1 MSTSVPVL
9 VVGPH
14 DLVTTSVVIA
24 LQANGFAAE
33 EREINGSCAFPRVDR
48 ARGVVVVNLD
58 LPEGVGL
65 VAKAVTSGWPT
76 LVVGQQTDRERTA
89 AAVAAG
95 AAAYVPRSCPLDVL
109 VRTVLHMSAGRPVM
123 MAKERM
129 AWLELHRVARAE
141 VNTRRRRLDLLT
153 DREFEVLR
161 RLERG
166 QKAADIAV
174 DAVLA
179 MSTVRTHIRSILV
192 KLEVNSQQHAIAIY
206 RETRRQGE

>member
-1 MSTSVPVL
+1 MSPSVPVL

-65 VAKAVTSGWPT
+65 VARAVTSGWPT

-95 AAAYVPRSCPLDVL
+95 AAAYVPRSCPRDVL
-109 VRTVLHMSAGRPVM
+109 VRTVL

-174 DAVLA
+174 NAVLA

>member
-1 MSTSVPVL
+1 MAAVPVL

-14 DLVTTSVVIA
+14 DMVTTSVVIA
-24 LQANGFAAE
+24 LKANGFAAE
-33 EREINGSCAFPRVDR
+33 KRDLNGPRPAFPRPDR
-48 ARGVVVVNLD
+48 GGGIVVVNLD
-58 LPEGVGL
+58 LPESVGL
-65 VAKAVTSGWPT
+65 IAQAVRAGWQT
-76 LVVGQQTDRERTA
+76 LAVGRKNDRERAA

-95 AAAYVPRSCPLDVL
+95 AAAYVPRSAPVDVL
-109 VRTVLHMSAGRPVM
+109 VRAVLSIVSGRPVM
-123 MAKERM
+123 LTGERR
-129 AWLELHRVARAE
+129 AWLELHRTARAE
-141 VNTRRRRLDLLT
+141 VDTRRRHLDLLT

-174 DAVLA
+174 DAVVA

-192 KLEVNSQQHAIAIY
+192 KLEVKSQQEAIALY